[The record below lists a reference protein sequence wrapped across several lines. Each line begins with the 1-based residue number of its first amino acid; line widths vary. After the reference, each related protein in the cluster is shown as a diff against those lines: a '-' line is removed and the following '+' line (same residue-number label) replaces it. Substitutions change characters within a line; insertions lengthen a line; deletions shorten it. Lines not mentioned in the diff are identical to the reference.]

1 MIKCDYN
8 INDFKFSEIVQDIF
22 NVTNLS
28 KIHESIEHDK
38 KMPTDASKD
47 QKSSFHKIFY
57 KTYEDPSDKFLPT
70 YKSFVKH
77 LSAMHYPDKKIIFQ
91 RRPTFRVHAP
101 NNLAVAA
108 WHKDKL
114 YNHSPDEIN
123 VFLPM
128 TDAFDTNT
136 LWVESTEDKGDYSPM
151 NAKYGEYVI
160 WDGANLNHGNKKNE
174 TKVSRVSCDFRIIFV
189 ENFNYIGTS
198 ATQKVK
204 MELGHYWEA
213 L

>member
-1 MIKCDYN
+1 MIKCNYN
-8 INDFKFSEIVQDIF
+8 TKDFNFAKIVQDIF
-22 NVTNLS
+22 NVKDLS
-28 KIHESIEHDK
+28 KIHESVTYDK
-38 KMPTDASKD
+38 EIPTDASKD

-57 KTYEDPSDKFLPT
+57 QTYENPSDKFLPL
-70 YKSFVKH
+70 YKNFVKH
-77 LSAMHYPDKKIIFQ
+77 IASTHYADKKIIFQ
-91 RRPTFRVHAP
+91 KRPTFRVHAP

-123 VFLPM
+123 VYLPI

-136 LWVESTEDKGDYSPM
+136 LWVESDEDKGDYSPM
-151 NAKYGEYVI
+151 NANYGQYVI
-160 WDGANLNHGNKKNE
+160 WDGANLNHGNKKND
-174 TKVSRVSCDFRIIFV
+174 TNVSRVSCDFRIIFS
-189 ENFNYIGTS
+189 ENFNYVGTS

-204 MELGHYWEA
+204 MELGHYWEI